1 MSLATLS
8 TFLNVKD
15 SHLRVVSG
23 NVYARAMNIGGIN
36 IDSTHGLE
44 AVTETGNITHNT
56 LQFLNET
63 TAFVTTSNVHVGKN
77 IIVDGNNHIHNELH
91 VSGNVHMSS
100 DTIISGN
107 LEIAS
112 DITITGNANV
122 SSNMVITDT
131 VVSGNTIAHNELSVG
146 GDAYISSNLSVGGD
160 VSITK
165 GLIINNDIT
174 TNGNVTTSNFIKYDS
189 AWFYAYNGTSSGSGI
204 FDDYSGFV
212 PWNSTSPG
220 SSNFTNNVSTSG
232 GYYTAPVDGIYHLN
246 VSVLNYPHTRV
257 GISELFFSV
266 NGDIDGK
273 VNGFGYVQKKDLPDQ
288 ESISSSS
295 IYRLNKGDIIKVY
308 VTNID
313 CYTNSN
319 SAFFSGHLIS
329 RI

>member
-77 IIVDGNNHIHNELH
+77 VIVDGNNHIHNELY

-112 DITITGNANV
+112 DISITGNANV
-122 SSNMVITDT
+122 SSNMVITDN
-131 VVSGNTIAHNELSVG
+131 VVSENVITHNKLSVG

-165 GLIINNDIT
+165 GLIIDNDIIA
-174 TNGNVTTSNFIKYDS
+174 NGNVTTSNFIKYDS

-266 NGDIDGK
+266 NGDINGK

-295 IYRLNKGDIIKVY
+295 IYRLNKGDVIKVY

-319 SAFFSGHLIS
+319 SAFFSGYLIS

>member
-56 LQFLNET
+56 LQFLNEA
-63 TAFVTTSNVHVGKN
+63 TAFVATGNVHVGKN
-77 IIVDGNNHIHNELH
+77 LIVDGDNHIQDDLH
-91 VSGNVHMSS
+91 VFGDVHVSSNTIVSGNV
-100 DTIISGN
+100 
-107 LEIAS
+107 EIAS
-112 DITITGNANV
+112 DISITGNANV
-122 SSNMVITDT
+122 SSNMMITNNI
-131 VVSGNTIAHNELSVG
+131 VSGNVITYSELSVG
-146 GDAYISSNLSVGGD
+146 GNAHISSDLTVDGN

-165 GLIINNDIT
+165 QLLMDNDVVV
-174 TNGNVTTSNFIKYDS
+174 NGNVTTSNFIKYDS

-204 FDDYSGFV
+204 FNDYSGFV
-212 PWNSTSPG
+212 PWNSISPG
-220 SSNFTNNVSTSG
+220 STNFTNNVSTSG

-266 NGDIDGK
+266 NGNVNGK
-273 VNGFGYVQKKDLPDQ
+273 INGFGYVQKKDLPDQ

-295 IYRLNKGDIIKVY
+295 IYRLNKGDVIKVY